1 MKIGDPKLAQQISLD
16 QIAPKAPTQ
25 NVDQDSPEAIYEVA
39 RSFESLFINEI
50 MKNMRKT
57 LPQDGLLNKGF
68 ANNVFN
74 SMLDQEYSQ
83 IASRSGQFGLADAI
97 ALQLGADPVE
107 MTHRE
112 VEMTHR
118 EVEKTQREEVE
129 ADQTMVVD
137 GEEIPAWALEEIQT
151 DPWTP
156 GAEQVNPADSKQVT
170 PGLSVPVQS
179 EFNSGSAAAI
189 SHAPVPAVTMA
200 SSHPTLS
207 PRGQRAYEQLTRP
220 TSALPHAKR

>member
-25 NVDQDSPEAIYEVA
+25 NAQNIDPDSPEAIYEVA
-39 RSFESLFINEI
+39 RSFESLFLNEI

-57 LPQDGLLNKGF
+57 LPKDGLLSKGF

-97 ALQLGADPVE
+97 ARQLGADPADFVQSG
-107 MTHRE
+107 E
-112 VEMTHR
+112 VQR
-118 EVEKTQREEVE
+118 GEVQRGE
-129 ADQTMVVD
+129 AETEQTTVVN
-137 GEEIPAWALEEIQT
+137 GEEIPAWALEEIQA
-151 DPWTP
+151 DPWT
-156 GAEQVNPADSKQVT
+156 ASTEQVNPADSKQVT
-170 PGLSVPVQS
+170 PGLSAPVQS
-179 EFNSGSAAAI
+179 EFSSTSATAMSNSPI
-189 SHAPVPAVTMA
+189 PAVA
-200 SSHPTLS
+200 SASGQPPLS

-220 TSALPHAKR
+220 ASALPHAKR